1 MNKAKSDHLDLMLQ
15 APVPELLWRL
25 AGPNV
30 VAITMLTAVTFTDAW
45 YVGQLGTVA
54 LASLALVF
62 PFQTLM
68 QMMAGGSIGGG
79 VTSSMAR
86 ALGKG
91 DEETATRVLWHAI
104 LIGAGMSLLFVV
116 VLGAFPQPIFILL
129 GGEGTALAG
138 AVAYARIAFGAGVT
152 IWMLYICAAALR
164 GMGDTVTPSRA
175 ITVASLVQVG
185 LSGALTLGWVGLPA
199 LGVIGP
205 AVAMIVCQ
213 GSAAFYM
220 AWHLATGRARIR
232 LTPRPIEWLI
242 FKDILKVGGIGLFN
256 SFFMATTVVV
266 VTGFIGRYG
275 TEALAGYGLGARL
288 ELMLVPLS
296 FGIGAALYSRRRR
309 ELWRPAICPGAARR
323 VVRRGG
329 DVHRHWCDWNDGR
342 HLAGCLARH
351 VYGRS
356 GAFRFRRSLSLDC
369 GALLCAIWRRTGAL
383 FRKPGDGTCPLACH
397 GLRSPVLRRRRARRP
412 RGLGRLGNYRRI
424 LGCGAGARNDRR
436 WPSALPLHTWL
447 AAREA
452 RFDQSLITF
461 VRNVPRPLANNL
473 PSGS

>member
-1 MNKAKSDHLDLMLQ
+1 MLQ

-30 VAITMLTAVTFTDAW
+30 VAITVLTAVTFADAW

-104 LIGAGMSLLFVV
+104 PIGAGMSLLFVV

-220 AWHLATGRARIR
+220 VWHLATGRARIR

-296 FGIGAALYSRRRR
+296 FGIGAALT
-309 ELWRPAICPGAARR
+309 AAVGANFAPGNMPGRGAPRGPARR
-323 VVRRGG
+323 
-329 DVHRHWCDWNDGR
+329 
-342 HLAGCLARH
+342 
-351 VYGRS
+351 
-356 GAFRFRRSLSLDC
+356 
-369 GALLCAIWRRTGAL
+369 
-383 FRKPGDGTCPLACH
+383 
-397 GLRSPVLRRRRARRP
+397 
-412 RGLGRLGNYRRI
+412 
-424 LGCGAGARNDRR
+424 
-436 WPSALPLHTWL
+436 
-447 AAREA
+447 
-452 RFDQSLITF
+452 
-461 VRNVPRPLANNL
+461 
-473 PSGS
+473 